1 MNRPTK
7 LDPETA
13 RRLFLA
19 AQLLDDA
26 DHEPFEVLRRHGYLQ
41 LDTINV
47 VGRAQHLTLR
57 SRKRDYSPD
66 ELDELL
72 AARRVFEYHGRA
84 AGYLP
89 IEDYRFYLPAM
100 AAFPWDG
107 WWRRQHAEL
116 EPVIAGVRE
125 RITAEGALSSRDFKS
140 PKAQSSGG
148 WGAWKP
154 AKYALAHLW
163 LSGELMVARRDGFE
177 RVFDLTERVLPPD
190 VDTRP
195 PDDKELGRFLVRRAL
210 GALGPATR
218 HDVARHLA
226 VYRSRPLPL
235 DEMLDTGEIAAVE
248 ITSGKTGETHYIE
261 PKLLESAP
269 PPPAKRLRPLN
280 PFDGLV
286 INRKRLKRLY
296 GFDYTLECYKKARD
310 RRYGYYT
317 LPLLR
322 GGGFVGRL
330 DAKAHRKEKRL
341 ELRGL
346 WWEPETR
353 PDAAL
358 LAELDIELRS
368 LAEFNGCEVVDYAG
382 IDPAGGC

>member
-1 MNRPTK
+1 MNRARK
-7 LDPETA
+7 LDREAA
-13 RRLFLA
+13 RRLFLG

-26 DHEPFEVLRRHGYLQ
+26 DHEPLEVLRCHGYLQ

-57 SRKRDYSPD
+57 SRKRGYAPG

-100 AAFPWDG
+100 AAFPWSG

-116 EPVIAGVRE
+116 EPVINTVRE
-125 RITAEGALSSRDFKS
+125 RITAEGPLASRDFKS
-140 PKAQSSGG
+140 PKVESSGG

-154 AKYALAHLW
+154 AKYALTHLW

-177 RVFDLTERVLPPD
+177 RVFDLTERVLPAD
-190 VDTRP
+190 TDTRP
-195 PDDKELGRFLVRRAL
+195 PDDNELGRFLVRRAL
-210 GALGPATR
+210 DALGPATR
-218 HDVARHLA
+218 YDIARHLA

-235 DEMLDTGEIAAVE
+235 EEMLAAGEIAAVE
-248 ITSGKTGETHYIE
+248 IDGETHYLE
-261 PKLLESAP
+261 PALLEATP
-269 PPPAKRLRPLN
+269 PEPAGRLNPLN

-286 INRKRLKRLY
+286 INRKRLKRLF
-296 GFDYTLECYKKARD
+296 GFDYALECYKKARD

-322 GGGFVGRL
+322 GAGFVGRL

-346 WWEPETR
+346 WWEPELR

-358 LAELDIELRS
+358 LAELDTELRS
-368 LAEFNGCEVVDYAG
+368 LAGFNGCEVVDYAG